1 MNNQPTHTSPKLC
14 IFMLIFYCSLF
25 SFQKLEMQIDGWLQ
39 SSRFHSILSDQ
50 IGFVHRIKAIL
61 FVRKMD
67 KYRHELSR
75 ILWCWRNLCWI
86 YSQIES
92 QESITSELLHFMYTL
107 AAPLFK
113 RCCIKCFFR
122 IQPKVI
128 KSITIEN
135 HTFLLSSARNDEY
148 SIGRNSISLSLFLCV
163 NIYIF
168 RIDVSHDNSW
178 IKASTSHNSN
188 INIHQQLNHCH
199 RHVCC
204 IWLAHL
210 PSSIYAIQID
220 SWLRF
225 DLI

>member
-1 MNNQPTHTSPKLC
+1 MHFMCIKFVFYFSSSEIFQHIKLLTVIGNVLHLEHWATYQQIYQHNFFGSVMLWFLVHRCKHVSRMNDSEKWITNRTHTSPKLC

-107 AAPLFK
+107 AAPLFT

-128 KSITIEN
+128 KSITI
-135 HTFLLSSARNDEY
+135 
-148 SIGRNSISLSLFLCV
+148 
-163 NIYIF
+163 
-168 RIDVSHDNSW
+168 
-178 IKASTSHNSN
+178 
-188 INIHQQLNHCH
+188 
-199 RHVCC
+199 
-204 IWLAHL
+204 
-210 PSSIYAIQID
+210 
-220 SWLRF
+220 
-225 DLI
+225 